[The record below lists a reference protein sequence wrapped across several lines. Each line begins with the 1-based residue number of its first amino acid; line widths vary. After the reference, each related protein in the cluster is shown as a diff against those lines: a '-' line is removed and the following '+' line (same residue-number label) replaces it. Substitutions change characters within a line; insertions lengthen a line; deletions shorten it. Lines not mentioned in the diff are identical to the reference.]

1 MRKTLLVLILVA
13 FCAGGLPAFAQL
25 SSAPTA
31 TGETGMFTLLDGWTL
46 PKGEWSLGFY
56 YNNWDRLVAPVP
68 GGVTRPLSDDWDYDW
83 NRLSASVGYG
93 LTDRFELSVMVPYED
108 FSASDNRHLGY
119 VNGRSFSNKIDGSG
133 IGNIHVGAKYQ
144 LFGNVDEGTA
154 LSLNAFVDLPTG
166 DEDEGIVTGDTG
178 FGVGVNWNFAQNWLA
193 RLGYRDPGDANH
205 FDVSEELQAG
215 LGYSAA
221 INERFDW
228 ITELAATF
236 NQGGDSN
243 ADDAF
248 DLTSGGRY
256 WFGESHTWA
265 VNFALRLELN
275 QLSDTDEHC
284 PVGGLIGLTLMPDRR
299 PVAVVPPPP
308 PDDAPRRLPRRR
320 NRRPPRNPHPRRRP
334 RRRRRLSRR
343 AKRSTSRAR
352 AIGCRT
358 SPRRSSTKS
367 RCA

>member
-1 MRKTLLVLILVA
+1 M
-13 FCAGGLPAFAQL
+13 
-25 SSAPTA
+25 
-31 TGETGMFTLLDGWTL
+31 
-46 PKGEWSLGFY
+46 
-56 YNNWDRLVAPVP
+56 
-68 GGVTRPLSDDWDYDW
+68 
-83 NRLSASVGYG
+83 
-93 LTDRFELSVMVPYED
+93 
-108 FSASDNRHLGY
+108 
-119 VNGRSFSNKIDGSG
+119 
-133 IGNIHVGAKYQ
+133 
-144 LFGNVDEGTA
+144 
-154 LSLNAFVDLPTG
+154 
-166 DEDEGIVTGDTG
+166 
-178 FGVGVNWNFAQNWLA
+178 
-193 RLGYRDPGDANH
+193 GYRDPGDANH

-308 PDDAPRRLPRRR
+308 PVAPPPPAPAPEPTPAPQPAPAPAPR
-320 NRRPPRNPHPRRRP
+320 PPPAP
-334 RRRRRLSRR
+334 
-343 AKRSTSRAR
+343 A
-352 AIGCRT
+352 
-358 SPRRSSTKS
+358 
-367 RCA
+367 